1 MFRFYRLYQPTDAL
15 DYETIVH
22 HHWGIPHHQKFCSP
36 FFLFEIFLNSFET
49 FLFFKE
55 PLPHLLGIPFSARVL
70 GRKWM
75 KKCSDRSDI
84 FLCAGW
90 VYKFFFE
97 ILKNSMIS
105 IKSKSKF
112 FLCGRI
118 FFLQKVHT
126 WPNEGGF
133 KTSFMPP
140 PSMTWHGYSRL

>member
-1 MFRFYRLYQPTDAL
+1 MYRFYRLYQPTDAL

-36 FFLFEIFLNSFET
+36 FFLKFFWILLKLSYFSKNPSPICWAYLSRPGYSDENEWKSVRTVRT
-49 FLFFKE
+49 F
-55 PLPHLLGIPFSARVL
+55 
-70 GRKWM
+70 
-75 KKCSDRSDI
+75 
-84 FLCAGW
+84 FLCAGR

-105 IKSKSKF
+105 IKSKPKF

-126 WPNEGGF
+126 WPKKGGF